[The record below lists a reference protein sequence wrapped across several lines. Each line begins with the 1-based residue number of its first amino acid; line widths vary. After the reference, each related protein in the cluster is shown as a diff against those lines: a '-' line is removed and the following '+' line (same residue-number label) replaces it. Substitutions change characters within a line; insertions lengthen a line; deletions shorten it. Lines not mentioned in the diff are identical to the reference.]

1 MMMDVDGLSVTCAGL
16 GCIVE
21 DIDRPF
27 TGRYLKGEDCL
38 ENLKD
43 LQRFL
48 RRDHPKSREVF
59 FQLGRWNTVGR
70 NLVPII
76 CNYQEDRNLVLN
88 AVKVVVFLTMPVD
101 PMSDNISQQIE
112 YLHHF
117 KAAFLE
123 NDAVAG
129 TVALLEEALEHLE
142 IGSLTEDDWKMVQL
156 VITLF
161 RNLLAVSTPILPSMA
176 STNPQWSYMR
186 DAFLECLFQES
197 VIDLLLAL
205 QQYVAGS
212 HGIAQKENCL
222 LLEILYHIFWGL
234 RPDVLARI
242 EADSKLAK
250 NHGGKIGTSL
260 QAMLEEEKEE
270 RKRLRLKDLPRHSR
284 FSGTFVQIDKDGSR
298 KIFTR
303 NPFLSPFDNMSKR
316 HQIKRGPVKPVA
328 QDLASDTMPSKENVL
343 KLLKL
348 LADQFLATG
357 YNILMQTV
365 KEDIRKER
373 TGLQAVD
380 VVMFFKVAQFFTCY
394 QCCRVSKSQEPRQ
407 FPCSEILTEDK
418 ADVLFDG
425 QMCGPISSTMDEDM
439 FMLVLM
445 KWNEYSESAK
455 ETNDWF
461 ALATAGTLMK
471 DMIRMLDIV
480 LKARNCSSDAEQ
492 DVRVARILLFKVFYD
507 QTESGV
513 LHLIHQLIRT
523 FDMHK
528 QPRTQLADLVEMA
541 HVVIRLLESLTE
553 AEGALRVLKKRHK
566 GNRRKDLKEQ
576 SSQHDALEH
585 DTQDESLP
593 DDLMIKLN
601 KQGSSTNRVA
611 EVQIS
616 NCSELQIAV
625 GLESVE
631 EAEGKKIEQ
640 DPENETYEFEDQ
652 LLLETNFEDGE
663 ELAELSKDQNKGKEK
678 IVLDEVEVEEEDGET
693 DDDSKTKETSLSMQQ
708 IVSKFANNTVVKNYC
723 WLLKFFSS
731 NTPALN
737 YYIVRMLQRICSECA
752 LEPMLYQLSIL
763 QTFYEVLSDKKMEK
777 SEEHKHMISF
787 LKSIVRHMF
796 KMLKLQPFL
805 FVELLFWKTRQ
816 DCHAISATDMI
827 SNLGGV
833 SRKVAPKRGNSIADA
848 LGDDEV
854 DVPHN
859 EDQDLCEK
867 NSVLGKNTTA
877 ESLGGAE
884 RKESSRKKKKGPFTE
899 EEEILIKELFEQF
912 KDTRSCTR
920 LIAQTL
926 DAEGKYSTSQVG
938 RKLKQL
944 GLHRATKKPSSTL
957 LEGLNSE
964 EEQADGDFSETF
976 DADEAQT
983 KSDSNQDT
991 LDEEED
997 DQPLGMLFLRCKEK
1011 KIASAKPSD
1020 KNGVA
1025 DANQCSIRKNI
1036 MQIKRKKR
1044 SEASSIEDLEVNNES
1059 LGTSLK
1065 GSSNEEGRE
1074 ELETSSF
1081 QSSKSLPRLHK
1092 RLVQILE
1099 RHTSM
1104 GLETSADTEDLMLP
1118 SPGMSGLE
1126 RTLTDN
1132 DSWKNTFEET
1142 LLLEDN
1148 VKVDSSAL
1156 LRHIRSG
1163 EDRFYKLPKTSRRKG
1178 FVIDEDD

>member
-899 EEEILIKELFEQF
+899 EEEILIKELFEQ
-912 KDTRSCTR
+912 
-920 LIAQTL
+920 
-926 DAEGKYSTSQVG
+926 
-938 RKLKQL
+938 
-944 GLHRATKKPSSTL
+944 
-957 LEGLNSE
+957 
-964 EEQADGDFSETF
+964 
-976 DADEAQT
+976 
-983 KSDSNQDT
+983 
-991 LDEEED
+991 
-997 DQPLGMLFLRCKEK
+997 
-1011 KIASAKPSD
+1011 
-1020 KNGVA
+1020 
-1025 DANQCSIRKNI
+1025 
-1036 MQIKRKKR
+1036 
-1044 SEASSIEDLEVNNES
+1044 
-1059 LGTSLK
+1059 
-1065 GSSNEEGRE
+1065 SSNEEGRE